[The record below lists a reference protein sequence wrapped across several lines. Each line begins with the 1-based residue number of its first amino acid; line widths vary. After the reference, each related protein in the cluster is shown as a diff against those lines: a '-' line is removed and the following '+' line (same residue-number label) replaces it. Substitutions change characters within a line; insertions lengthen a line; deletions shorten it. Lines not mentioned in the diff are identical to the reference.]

1 MPSIYE
7 AYAIYAEQTI
17 NGLGTEEMKVGM
29 PNRIFNVVES
39 YYGDPD
45 PEKALINRLENY
57 NGERIRLKR
66 GTYRVNGL
74 SFLTMLSAGVP
85 PVPPV
90 PTQFLDDV
98 YPGYCILFDA
108 NNPPLGLDDMKG
120 VLCVGTMGTAYDG
133 VPSIFDCVL
142 NVENEF
148 LDISLGHQ
156 CSYNQH
162 GPGYD
167 PRPRVYL
174 RIGGSDFHVCARI
187 AIFKIA

>member
-7 AYAIYAEQTI
+7 TYAIYAEQTI
-17 NGLGTEEMKVGM
+17 NGLDTEEMKVGM
-29 PNRIFNVVES
+29 PNRVFNVVES

-45 PEKALINRLENY
+45 PDKAAINLLEKY
-57 NGERIRLKR
+57 KGERIRLKS

-74 SFLTMLSAGVP
+74 SFLTMLSAGQP

-90 PTQFLDDV
+90 PTALLDDV
-98 YPGYCILFDA
+98 YPGYCILYDA
-108 NNPPLGLDDMKG
+108 NNPPAGLDDMKG

-133 VPSIFDCVL
+133 VPSVFDCVL
-142 NVENEF
+142 EVKDKP

-156 CSYNQH
+156 CSYNEH
-162 GPGYD
+162 GTYD

-174 RIGGSDFHVCARI
+174 RIGGSNYHVCARI